1 MDKIKK
7 EGFEEE
13 LEEELEE
20 AQDLTDEETSEV
32 VEEAGEET
40 EATVEE
46 DEKVQEE
53 TSNEDNADPANLEDE
68 SLKSAL
74 ARLQADFQNY
84 RNRTEKE
91 RASIH
96 AYANEKL
103 VKKLLPVIDNLE
115 RAIATEKEH
124 DAFFE
129 GVQMIYNELIKV
141 LEKEDIV
148 RFDPVGEKFDPNFH
162 QAVFMEES
170 ETVESEHII
179 ETFQVGYKIKDKVI
193 RPAMVKVSK

>member
-1 MDKIKK
+1 MDEKK
-7 EGFEEE
+7 TIDQTEEVEETLEDLQEEMVEEE
-13 LEEELEE
+13 VKEESENAENAE
-20 AQDLTDEETSEV
+20 DAKAEDDGIDEETVDGSTLGDD
-32 VEEAGEET
+32 ALRST
-40 EATVEE
+40 
-46 DEKVQEE
+46 
-53 TSNEDNADPANLEDE
+53 
-68 SLKSAL
+68 L

-91 RASIH
+91 KQSVY

-115 RAIATEKEH
+115 RALATEKEH

-129 GVQMIYNELIKV
+129 GVQMIYNEMMKV
-141 LEKEDIV
+141 LEQEGIE
-148 RFDPVGEKFDPNFH
+148 RFDSVGEKFDPNFH

-170 ETVESEHII
+170 DSVESEHII

-193 RPAMVKVSK
+193 RPAMVKVAK

>member
-1 MDKIKK
+1 MDEMKK
-7 EGFEEE
+7 EQENNEVKEELKEEE
-13 LEEELEE
+13 VENSDSTEESFDNSEQEDSEE
-20 AQDLTDEETSEV
+20 KLDEQ
-32 VEEAGEET
+32 EEDKD
-40 EATVEE
+40 ATVEVE
-46 DEKVQEE
+46 DE
-53 TSNEDNADPANLEDE
+53 P
-68 SLKSAL
+68 LKTTL

-91 RASIH
+91 KASVY

-103 VKKLLPVIDNLE
+103 VLKLLPVIDNLE

-129 GVQMIYNELIKV
+129 GVKMIYDELIKV
-141 LEKEDIV
+141 LDNEGIV

-162 QAVFMEES
+162 QAIFMEES
-170 ETVESEHII
+170 DEVESEHIL
-179 ETFQVGYKIKDKVI
+179 ETFQVGYMIKDKVI

>member
-1 MDKIKK
+1 MKK
-7 EGFEEE
+7 EQENLDVEKELKEEVRNSEVEEDASDKTEQQKDLDEEQLDEEE
-13 LEEELEE
+13 QLDKKEESQKGN
-20 AQDLTDEETSEV
+20 A
-32 VEEAGEET
+32 EEAGDD
-40 EATVEE
+40 A
-46 DEKVQEE
+46 
-53 TSNEDNADPANLEDE
+53 
-68 SLKSAL
+68 LKTTL

-91 RASIH
+91 KTSVY

-103 VKKLLPVIDNLE
+103 VLKLLPVIDNLE

-129 GVQMIYNELIKV
+129 GVKMIYDELIKV
-141 LEKEDIV
+141 LDNEGIV

-162 QAVFMEES
+162 QAIFMEES
-170 ETVESEHII
+170 DEVESEHIL
-179 ETFQVGYKIKDKVI
+179 ETFQVGYMIKDKVI